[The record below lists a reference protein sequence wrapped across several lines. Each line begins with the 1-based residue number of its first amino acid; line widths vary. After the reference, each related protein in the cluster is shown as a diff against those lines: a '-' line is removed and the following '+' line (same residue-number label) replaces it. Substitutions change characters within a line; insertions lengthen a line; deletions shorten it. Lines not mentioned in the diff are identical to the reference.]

1 MTEQRTAEWFQS
13 RYGKFTG
20 SQISKLMKSGRKKDQ
35 VFSDTAMTY
44 IYDVIAEILT
54 NGKSAE
60 AKEFTSKATD
70 WGNDHEDEAREVYQ
84 QFTGDIV
91 DDVGFVQLGDH
102 FGASPD
108 GLVGKDGVLEI
119 KCPFNTSNHVK
130 HLLAET
136 PEDLPQEY
144 YYQMM
149 AELLATG
156 RKWVDFVSYDPRC
169 DERTCLKVMR
179 IERDEEVM
187 EALRER
193 IQLATELLTNIIEKW
208 N

>member
-1 MTEQRTAEWFQS
+1 MIQRSQEWFQS

-20 SQISKLMKSGRKKDQ
+20 SQISKLMKSGRAKDK
-35 VFSDTAMTY
+35 VFSDTAMSY
-44 IYDVIAEILT
+44 IYDVLAEILT
-54 NGKSAE
+54 DGKSAE

-70 WGNDHEDEAREVYQ
+70 WGNKYEPEAIEMYQ

-91 DDVGFVQLGDH
+91 DECGFIRSMEY

-108 GLVGKDGVLEI
+108 GLIGEDGVIEC
-119 KCPFNTSNHVK
+119 KCPFNTSNHIK
-130 HLLAET
+130 HLLCET
-136 PEDLPQEY
+136 IEDIPDEY
-144 YYQMM
+144 AWQMQ

-187 EALRER
+187 TQLTER
-193 IQLATELLTNIIEKW
+193 ITLATQELLSILTKIKQ
-208 N
+208 